1 MAKRQAHFTHQD
13 LAGDP
18 RLQDDSA
25 ALWSAEFSEVA
36 RGLLSSA
43 VRCFAGNGYQA
54 TTTRDISAGAG
65 LSPGALY
72 VHFATKELV
81 LFEIIRVGH
90 ESALAAVH
98 GPDIEQ
104 APDAGA
110 RLHLIVSRY
119 AAWHARHHVAARIS
133 QYELARLD
141 PEHYEVIVELRHRT
155 NEYFRETVARGVE
168 DGTFAQVNVK
178 RVVRGILS
186 LGIDLI
192 RWYNLEGRDAPETL
206 GEFYADL
213 ALRMVAPTAHQEV

>member
-1 MAKRQAHFTHQD
+1 MAKRQAHFTPQD

-18 RLQDDSA
+18 RFQDESA
-25 ALWSAEFSEVA
+25 ALWSEEFGDVA

-65 LSPGALY
+65 LSSGALY
-72 VHFATKELV
+72 VHFPTKELV
-81 LFEIIRVGH
+81 LYEIIRVGH
-90 ESALAAVH
+90 ESALAAVQ
-98 GPDIEQ
+98 GPDVEQ
-104 APDAGA
+104 APDASA
-110 RLHLIVSRY
+110 RLRLIVSRY

-141 PEHYEVIVELRHRT
+141 PEHYEVILELRHRT
-155 NEYFRETVARGVE
+155 NECFRAAVASGVE
-168 DGTFAQVNVK
+168 DGTFAPVDVN

-192 RWYNLEGRDAPETL
+192 RWYNLKGADAPEAL
-206 GEFYADL
+206 GDFYADL
-213 ALRMVAPTAHQEV
+213 ALRMVAPARARI